1 MEAIDVKFTIGAD
14 EDWDEKFRLLE
25 MNCYYDYDISQ
36 KLEMLDAIRKGLIE
50 EEIHKTINA
59 INTLHYLTWS
69 SDELTKLI
77 EMQTKLLE
85 ELKNLK
91 GLKNNGN

>member
-1 MEAIDVKFTIGAD
+1 MEVIDVTFNMGAD
-14 EDWDEKFRLLE
+14 EDWDEKFQLLE

-50 EEIHKTINA
+50 EEILRVTDVID
-59 INTLHYLTWS
+59 TLHHLTWS

-77 EMQTKLLE
+77 EAQTKL
-85 ELKNLK
+85 
-91 GLKNNGN
+91 